1 MNVLIGGAGLG
12 GLSAALSLHAA
23 GIEVR
28 VVDAA
33 RELGALGV
41 GINILP
47 HATRELVELGLA
59 DELAATGIPT
69 QELIYHDR
77 FGSRICGELRGLAA
91 GYRWP
96 QYSIHRG
103 ELQMLMLHAARQ
115 RLGADALRA
124 GLAVER
130 FEHSDAQVSVELR
143 DRRTGRLLVESADV
157 LIGADGINSAVRA
170 QLHPDEG
177 PPIWSGVHLWRGL
190 TDTEPFLGGRT
201 MILSGAN
208 PRVVAYPVSRSAE
221 QRGRSAV
228 NWVLMVRLGQPTDA
242 PLGDWHHLGGLDDVL
257 PHVADRRFDWLD
269 VPALVRSAPQIWEYP
284 MVDRDPLPHWG
295 TGRVSLLGDAAHP
308 MYPVG
313 SNGGTQA
320 IIDGRVLA
328 WELAHADDP
337 VAGLA
342 AYEGA
347 RRERMNALVLDNRQG
362 GPERVLQLVEQ
373 RAPNGFTRIQDV
385 MTSDELEAI
394 AMQYRKTAGFDAE
407 TLNTAPSWDV
417 AQKIHRRQNSR
428 EESHN
433 DSRSSARSPGAGS

>member
-1 MNVLIGGAGLG
+1 MDVLIGGAGLG

-33 RELGALGV
+33 REFRALGV

-69 QELIYHDR
+69 KALIYYDR
-77 FGSRICGELRGLAA
+77 FGSRICDEPRGMAA

-103 ELQMLMLHAARQ
+103 ELQMMLLHAVRQ
-115 RLGADALRA
+115 RLGADAVQT
-124 GLAVER
+124 GQAVER
-130 FEHSDAQVSVELR
+130 FEHSDARVSVELR
-143 DRRTGRLLVESADV
+143 DRRTGRLAVESADV

-177 PPIWSGVHLWRGL
+177 PPIWNGIHLWRGL

-201 MILSGAN
+201 MILSGAG
-208 PRVVAYPVSRSAE
+208 PLVVAYPVSRAAE
-221 QRGRSAV
+221 QHGRSVV
-228 NWVLMVRLGQPTDA
+228 NWGVGVRLGQPTQA
-242 PLGDWHHLGGLDDVL
+242 PLGDWHYLGGLADVQ
-257 PHVADRRFDWLD
+257 PHVADRSFDWLD
-269 VPALVRSAPQIWEYP
+269 VPALVRAAPRIWEYP
-284 MVDRDPLPHWG
+284 MVDRNPLPHWG

-308 MYPVG
+308 MYPFG

-328 WELAHADDP
+328 WELARADDP

-342 AYEGA
+342 AYEDA
-347 RRERMNALVLDNRQG
+347 RRERMNALVLSNRQR
-362 GPERVLQLVEQ
+362 GPERVLQLVEE
-373 RAPNGFTRIQDV
+373 RAPNGFTRIEDV
-385 MTSDELEAI
+385 MTSDELDSI
-394 AMQYRKTAGFDAE
+394 ALQYRKTAGFDAE
-407 TLNTAPSWDV
+407 TLNTQPSWDV
-417 AQKIHRRQNSR
+417 ARR
-428 EESHN
+428 
-433 DSRSSARSPGAGS
+433 A

>member
-33 RELGALGV
+33 RELGPLGV

-47 HATRELVELGLA
+47 HATRELVALGLA
-59 DELAATGIPT
+59 DELVATGIPT
-69 QELIYHDR
+69 QELIYHDC
-77 FGSRICGELRGLAA
+77 FGSRIYGELRGLAA
-91 GYRWP
+91 GYCWP

-103 ELQMLMLHAARQ
+103 ELQMLMLHAVRQ
-115 RLGADALRA
+115 RLGADAVRA

-143 DRRTGRLLVESADV
+143 DRRTDRLLVESTDV

-177 PPIWSGVHLWRGL
+177 PPIWSGFHLWRGL

-201 MILSGAN
+201 MILSGAD
-208 PRVVAYPVSRSAE
+208 PLVVAYPVSRAAE

-228 NWVLMVRLGQPTDA
+228 NWGIAVRMEQSTDA

-257 PHVADRRFDWLD
+257 PHVADRRFSWLD
-269 VPALVRSAPQIWEYP
+269 VPALVRAAPQIWEYP

-295 TGRVSLLGDAAHP
+295 KGRVSLLGDAAHP
-308 MYPVG
+308 MYPMG

-328 WELAHADDP
+328 WELAHTDDP
-337 VAGLA
+337 VTGLA

-347 RRERMNALVLDNRQG
+347 RRERMNALVLANRQG

-373 RAPNGFTRIQDV
+373 RAPNGFTRIEDV
-385 MTSDELEAI
+385 MASDELDAI
-394 AMQYRKTAGFDAE
+394 AMQYRKMAGFDAE
-407 TLNTAPSWDV
+407 TLNTSPSWDV
-417 AQKIHRRQNSR
+417 DQGIHRRQTNR
-428 EESHN
+428 AASHN
-433 DSRSSARSPGAGS
+433 DPTCG

>member
-1 MNVLIGGAGLG
+1 MIGGAGIG

-28 VVDAA
+28 VVDAV
-33 RELGALGV
+33 RQLRALGV

-47 HATRELVELGLA
+47 HATRELVALGLA
-59 DELAATGIPT
+59 DELAATGIPI

-77 FGSRICGELRGLAA
+77 FGGRIYSERRGLAA

-103 ELQMLMLHAARQ
+103 ELQMMLLHALRQ
-115 RLGADALRA
+115 RLGNDAVRT

-130 FEHSDAQVSVELR
+130 FERNDARVSVELR
-143 DRRTGRLLVESADV
+143 NRWTGRLVIESADV

-177 PPIWSGVHLWRGL
+177 TPIWNGIHLWRGL
-190 TDTEPFLGGRT
+190 TEAKPFLGGRT

-208 PRVVAYPVSRSAE
+208 PVVVVYPVSRAAE
-221 QRGRSAV
+221 QRGRAAV
-228 NWVLMVRLGQPTDA
+228 NWGVGVRLGQATQA
-242 PLGDWHHLGGLDDVL
+242 PLGDWHYQGGLDDVL
-257 PHVADRRFDWLD
+257 PHVADRSFAWLD
-269 VPALVRSAPQIWEYP
+269 VPALVRTAPTIWEYP
-284 MVDRDPLPHWG
+284 MVDRNPLPRWS
-295 TGRVSLLGDAAHP
+295 TGQVSLLGDAAHP
-308 MYPVG
+308 MYPFG

-342 AYEGA
+342 AYDNA
-347 RRERMNALVLDNRQG
+347 RRQRMNALVLANRQG
-362 GPERVLQLVEQ
+362 GPERIMQIVEQ
-373 RAPNGFTRIQDV
+373 RAPKGFTSIKDV
-385 MTSDELEAI
+385 MSSDELDSI
-394 AMQYRKTAGFDAE
+394 AQKYRQTAGFDAE
-407 TLNTAPSWDV
+407 TLNAQASWTV
-417 AQKIHRRQNSR
+417 IKRA
-428 EESHN
+428 
-433 DSRSSARSPGAGS
+433 